1 MLLNIINL
9 LLDGLIQWKDR
20 KGKILDMLKILNF
33 INKIKEI
40 FIKFFK
46 NKNSLMLTDGIENNE
61 IDIVK
66 DENMNDN
73 LISSFSYEQQDK
85 NDFLI
90 MYKNVKNGI
99 IKLDELLFTDMIR
112 VQLMMQEEIGILD
125 YKAKSIENNIENL
138 KVQKGILAKEE
149 QYYKLKNTKKEN

>member
-1 MLLNIINL
+1 
-9 LLDGLIQWKDR
+9 
-20 KGKILDMLKILNF
+20 MLKILNF